1 MYASVIKREQAKLE
15 GKKKPEKRRKIIA
28 PESESDDEMSVQVI
42 SAPKRKLQKKPNNT
56 ANVIAEERE
65 YQKKL
70 KWLKDHGE
78 LTGEEGNNP
87 GEESSGDESAS
98 A

>member
-1 MYASVIKREQAKLE
+1 M
-15 GKKKPEKRRKIIA
+15 
-28 PESESDDEMSVQVI
+28 
-42 SAPKRKLQKKPNNT
+42 LQKKPNNT

-78 LTGEEGNNP
+78 LTGEEGKNP
-87 GEESSGDESAS
+87 GEESSGNESS
-98 A
+98 ST